1 MADRK
6 KPDRRV
12 LELFDGYV
20 HGTISRRQ
28 FLDRAATFTA
38 TGVSATALL
47 AALSP
52 DYALAQQVDPADTS
66 ISTSYKKYTSPAG
79 AGVMRGYY
87 ARPAI
92 VDHKLPGVVVIH
104 ENRGLNPYIEDVVR
118 RLAVA
123 GFIAFAPDALTPLG
137 GYPGNDD
144 EGRAMQRQR
153 DQAEMVEDF
162 IAAVTFVQ
170 KHPDCTGKV
179 GSVGFCFGGEVSLR
193 LAVRLPELGAAVAF
207 YGRHP
212 SADDAASVRTPL
224 MLHHAGLDD
233 RVNASWPAFEKALE
247 DNGLEYVD
255 YLYADVNHGF
265 HNDTTP
271 RFDADAAGLAWQRTI
286 GHFSRNLM
294 SKAQQGTFSPRA
306 RP

>member
-1 MADRK
+1 MAETKGYD
-6 KPDRRV
+6 PRV

-20 HGTISRRQ
+20 HGKITRRQ
-28 FLDRAATFTA
+28 FLDRAATFTVA
-38 TGVSATALL
+38 GVSATALL

-52 DYALAQQVDPADTS
+52 DYSLAQQVDPDDAS
-66 ISTSYKKYTSPAG
+66 IETSYKKYASPAG
-79 AGVMRGYY
+79 AGIMRGYF

-92 VDHKLPGVVVIH
+92 IDHKLPGIVVIH
-104 ENRGLNPYIEDVVR
+104 ENRGLNPYIEDVAR

-144 EGRAMQRQR
+144 EGRSMQRQR
-153 DQAEMVEDF
+153 DRSEMIEDF
-162 IAAVTFVQ
+162 VAAVTYLRH
-170 KHPDCTGKV
+170 HPDCTGKV
-179 GSVGFCFGGEVSLR
+179 GSVGFCFGGAVSLQ

-207 YGRHP
+207 YGSHP
-212 SADDAASVRTPL
+212 SADDAALIRAPL

-233 RVNASWPAFEKALE
+233 RVNASWPDFEKALE
-247 DNGLEYVD
+247 DNEAKYVN

-271 RFDADAAGLAWQRTI
+271 RFDADAAALAWQRTI
-286 GHFSRNLM
+286 EHFSNNLM
-294 SKAQQGTFSPRA
+294 SNA
-306 RP
+306 